1 MSAMWDDAHPS
12 PKRRPTL
19 KAITHQRYGS
29 PEVLQLR
36 DVDEPSVEGDDVLMR
51 VRAASVNPRDW
62 HVLRGVPYIA
72 RPQIRKLRSGI
83 LGSDVAGQVAA
94 VGKDVTRL
102 RPGDEVFTDAVTG
115 GFAEYTRVPEE
126 FVAPKPAN
134 LTFEQAAAVPLA
146 GVTALQG
153 LRDHGR
159 VGPGQKVLIIGASGG
174 VGTFAV
180 QIAKWLGA
188 HVTGVC
194 STRNV
199 DLVHSLGADHV
210 IDYTREDFTRNGRRF
225 DLILQL
231 AGTQSPS
238 DLRRALTPTG
248 TLLLSSGDSEG
259 RWIGPMSRILKAMAL
274 SPFVSQRLASF
285 EAKRSGEDLQILK
298 ELIEDGT
305 VTPVIDRMYSLGDV
319 PEAIRYLEEGHAR
332 GKVVITV

>member
-1 MSAMWDDAHPS
+1 M
-12 PKRRPTL
+12 
-19 KAITHQRYGS
+19 KAIIQQEYGS
-29 PEVLQLR
+29 PDVLVLH
-36 DVDEPSVEGDDVLMR
+36 DVEAPIVKDDDVLVR
-51 VRAASVNPRDW
+51 VRAASLNPRDW

-72 RPQIRKLRSGI
+72 RPQIRKLRSGV
-83 LGSDVAGQVAA
+83 LGSDVAGQVEA
-94 VGKDVTRL
+94 VGKDVKRF
-102 RPGDEVFTDAVTG
+102 RPGDEVLTDAVTG
-115 GFAEYTRVPEE
+115 GFAEYTKASEE
-126 FVAPKPAN
+126 FVAPKPTN

-153 LRDHGR
+153 LRDHRR
-159 VGPGQKVLIIGASGG
+159 VEPGQKVSIVGASGG

-194 STRNV
+194 SARNV
-199 DLVHSLGADHV
+199 DLVRSLGADHV
-210 IDYTREDFTRNGRRF
+210 IDYTREDFTRNGRTF

-248 TLLLSSGDSEG
+248 VLLLSSGDSNG
-259 RWIGPMSRILKAMAL
+259 RWIGPMSRILKAMVL
-274 SPFVSQRLASF
+274 SPFVSQRLTPF
-285 EAKRSGEDLQILK
+285 EAKRSGDDLLVLK
-298 ELIEDGT
+298 ALIEAGT
-305 VTPVIDRMYSLGDV
+305 VTPVIDKMYSLGDV